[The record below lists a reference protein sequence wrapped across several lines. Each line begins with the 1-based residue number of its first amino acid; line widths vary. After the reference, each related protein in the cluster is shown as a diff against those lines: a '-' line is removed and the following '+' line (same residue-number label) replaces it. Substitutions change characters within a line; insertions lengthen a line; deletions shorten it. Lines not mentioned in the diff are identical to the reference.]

1 MTETCRS
8 GWEDIMRRFSILGVS
23 LIDYTAR
30 EGLRLAEGYRRSGA
44 LNTATYLTTQT
55 LELASRDDRVK
66 ELVEDTDMTLC
77 VEPDILEAAGIAN
90 AGRVREIE
98 DRDFLKEFLKRLAR
112 QQDSIYVLGDTQ
124 EQAAEFRRMLL
135 GQQEN
140 LNIVGCSGYDEFDLQ
155 QERLMNALNAVT
167 PKVILSRMTW
177 PVDLELM
184 HEGRKFLNA
193 ELWLALPE
201 RKLPGKSKQTV
212 ADRIRRKIFQKKVNE
227 YNQEKAAQ

>member
-1 MTETCRS
+1 
-8 GWEDIMRRFSILGVS
+8 MRRFSILGVS
-23 LIDYTAR
+23 LVDYTAR
-30 EGLRLAEGYRRSGA
+30 ESLRLADGYRRNGA
-44 LNTATYLTTQT
+44 LNTATYLTAQT
-55 LELASRDDRVK
+55 LATASKDERVK
-66 ELVEDTDMTLC
+66 ALVEDTDMTLC

-98 DRDFLKEFLKRLAR
+98 ERVFLKEFLKRLSR

-124 EQAAEFRRMLL
+124 QQAYALREMLL

-140 LNIVGCSGYDEFDLQ
+140 LNIVGCSGHDEFNSQ
-155 QERLMNALNAVT
+155 QDRLMNALNAAA

-201 RKLPGKSKQTV
+201 RKLPGKSRQTMV
-212 ADRIRRKIFQKKVNE
+212 DRIRKKLFQKKVNE
-227 YNQEKAAQ
+227 YNEEKAAQ

>member
-1 MTETCRS
+1 
-8 GWEDIMRRFSILGVS
+8 MRRFSILGVS
-23 LIDYTAR
+23 LADYTAR
-30 EGLRLAEGYRRSGA
+30 EGLRLADGFRRSGA

-55 LELASRDDRVK
+55 LESASMDERLRS
-66 ELVEDTDMTLC
+66 LVEDTDMTLC

-90 AGRVREIE
+90 AGRIREIE
-98 DRDFLKEFLKRLAR
+98 ERVFLKEFLKRLSR

-124 EQAAEFRRMLL
+124 IQALTFQEMLL

-155 QERLMNALNAVT
+155 QERLMNALNMAA
-167 PKVILSRMTW
+167 PKVILSRMAW

-201 RKLPGKSKQTV
+201 RRLPGKSRKTM
-212 ADRIRRKIFQKKVNE
+212 ADRIRRKLFRKKVNE
-227 YNQEKAAQ
+227 YNEEKAAQ

>member
-1 MTETCRS
+1 
-8 GWEDIMRRFSILGVS
+8 MRRFSILGVS
-23 LIDYTAR
+23 LVDYTAR

-44 LNTATYLTTQT
+44 LNTATYLTAQT
-55 LELASRDDRVK
+55 LETASRDERVK

-90 AGRVREIE
+90 AGRIREIE
-98 DRDFLKEFLKRLAR
+98 ERVFLKEFLKRLSR
-112 QQDSIYVLGDTQ
+112 QQDSVYVLGDTKTQAQ
-124 EQAAEFRRMLL
+124 ELQDMLL
-135 GQQEN
+135 GQQES

-155 QERLMNALNAVT
+155 QERLMNALNAAA

-177 PVDLELM
+177 PVDLRLM

-201 RKLPGKSKQTV
+201 RKLPGKSRQTM
-212 ADRIRRKIFQKKVNE
+212 ADRIRRRIFQKKVNE
-227 YNQEKAAQ
+227 YNEERAAQ